1 MWRQRLMSPLLPNGE
16 QTDYLLKQYEAIQSN
31 CSTSFPVTTYG
42 TTLSVA
48 TATATVSK
56 STALVT
62 SSTSSASATS
72 TSCLGQLIQPFDEYR
87 SCFNISD
94 TYNVSTGAIVAA
106 TGDQGCEFH
115 SPICLPFPCEIDVV
129 WDHPS
134 CQDLAT
140 RYSTESN
147 NITLTQFMA
156 WNPTILGS
164 CGFVSHVQRVCKSPP
179 GRQFTATAVVYAPTA
194 AGSYYSTATPAEP
207 TQAGT
212 TSDCGLFYDVVSGDT
227 CNSEEV

>member
-1 MWRQRLMSPLLPNGE
+1 MSPLLPNGE
-16 QTDYLLKQYEAIQSN
+16 QTDYLLKQYDAIQSN
-31 CSTSFPVTTYG
+31 CSTSLPVTTYG

-72 TSCLGQLIQPFDEYR
+72 TSCLGQLIQPFDKYR

-94 TYNVSTGAIVAA
+94 TYNVSTGAIIAA

-134 CQDLAT
+134 W
-140 RYSTESN
+140 YV
-147 NITLTQFMA
+147 F
-156 WNPTILGS
+156 G
-164 CGFVSHVQRVCKSPP
+164 
-179 GRQFTATAVVYAPTA
+179 
-194 AGSYYSTATPAEP
+194 
-207 TQAGT
+207 
-212 TSDCGLFYDVVSGDT
+212 
-227 CNSEEV
+227 